1 MKKFKM
7 FIVAMISLSAY
18 AEQDINT
25 WVNNNSVT
33 KSVYGHIRSK
43 EKRCRDLQTVER
55 RLSFFR
61 EKNVCC

>member
-7 FIVAMISLSAY
+7 LIVAMISLSAY

-25 WVNNNSVT
+25 WVNDNSVT
-33 KSVYGHIRSK
+33 KSVYGHIRGK
-43 EKRCRDLQTVER
+43 EKRCKDLQRVER
-55 RLSFFR
+55 RPSFFR

>member
-7 FIVAMISLSAY
+7 LIVAMITISAY
-18 AEQDINT
+18 GEQDINR

-43 EKRCRDLQTVER
+43 EKRCRDLQFVER
-55 RLSFFR
+55 RIPFSR
-61 EKNVCC
+61 EKNICC